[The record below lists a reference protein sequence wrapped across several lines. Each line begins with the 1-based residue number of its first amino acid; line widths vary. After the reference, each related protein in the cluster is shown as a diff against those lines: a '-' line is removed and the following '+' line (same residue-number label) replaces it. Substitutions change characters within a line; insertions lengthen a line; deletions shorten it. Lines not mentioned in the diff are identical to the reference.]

1 MKNYQES
8 LFGMLAVPKGRRQAE
23 MYEYA
28 LNLLQRDIQH
38 IQLQA
43 DMRGA
48 NSHALKDVLDEV
60 SQVLSCYK
68 D

>member
-1 MKNYQES
+1 MEIYQES
-8 LFGMLAVPKGRRQAE
+8 LVDMLAVSKGKRQAE
-23 MYEYA
+23 IYDYA

-48 NSHALKDVLDEV
+48 NSAALKILLDEV
-60 SQVLSCYK
+60 SQVLSYYK
-68 D
+68 N